1 MNNTF
6 VKESERVVGGWKV
19 HEDKTRE
26 LKLCISLMICIN
38 IQHIDCNMYEGVI
51 IQLSTAIVDC
61 YLIYDMTC

>member
-6 VKESERVVGGWKV
+6 VKESEGVVGGWKV

-38 IQHIDCNMYEGVI
+38 IQHIDCYMYEGVI